1 MSAISFVWSFLT
13 GNLWRTLAIG
23 MLALSMVQALRIDSM
38 RSAAESCAVQL
49 SVAADSIKAAAES
62 ASHWEVTANQI
73 NERLTRLVE
82 AIRVQRERE
91 AEALRKA
98 DAKRREADHMLAM
111 WMDRYAKALRD
122 PDCALLME
130 QPLCAI

>member
-1 MSAISFVWSFLT
+1 MSALAALWSLLSS
-13 GNLWRTLAIG
+13 NWWRTLAV
-23 MLALSMVQALRIDSM
+23 ALLGVSMAQAVRIDM
-38 RSAAESCAVQL
+38 IRSGAESCAVQL
-49 SVAADSIKAAAES
+49 SVAADSIKASAES
-62 ASHWEVTANQI
+62 AQHWEMTANQI

-82 AIRVQRERE
+82 SIRVQRERE

-98 DAKRREADHMLAM
+98 EAKRRESDHMLAL

-122 PDCALLME
+122 PDCARLME

>member
-13 GNLWRTLAIG
+13 GNLWRTLAIAL
-23 MLALSMVQALRIDSM
+23 LAVAMVQTLRLDTIKSG
-38 RSAAESCAVQL
+38 AESCAVQL

-111 WMDRYAKALRD
+111 WMDRYATALRD
-122 PDCALLME
+122 PDCARLME
-130 QPLCAI
+130 QQLCAI